1 MLGID
6 YSILHFLEPTLT
18 NRFMAEGEGSD
29 DYTKVT
35 ITTIVFVSI
44 IIMVYFFLTDIGQ
57 RVSEKSGSFT
67 NSSELA
73 LLYRMVCTGFCV
85 YAIIYMFRSGPAN
98 MHVVLL
104 EGNEDI
110 LLHPVGIHKFVTFS
124 SWTLLACTGY
134 FLLSSINQIQL
145 IFASTTTTWLGSL
158 QTILFCMGISMA
170 FLTATVVRYIIL
182 PSMVEN
188 NNSHSHMFLY
198 HEQIMHNFAGVFL
211 AFDLLLVRP
220 DLAAEFAIFGLLI
233 GIVYISFA
241 YALAYFGPGYF
252 VYSFLHPQPKIAPIF
267 ATGLALCIAL
277 FYLGLWLITQLGES
291 LLWLQLVIIVVW
303 LSLIIQFRSSESN
316 SAVN

>member
-73 LLYRMVCTGFCV
+73 LLYRMVCAGFCV

-124 SWTLLACTGY
+124 SWTLLACADIFCYQVSTKFNL
-134 FLLSSINQIQL
+134 FLLARQRH
-145 IFASTTTTWLGSL
+145 G
-158 QTILFCMGISMA
+158 
-170 FLTATVVRYIIL
+170 
-182 PSMVEN
+182 
-188 NNSHSHMFLY
+188 
-198 HEQIMHNFAGVFL
+198 
-211 AFDLLLVRP
+211 
-220 DLAAEFAIFGLLI
+220 
-233 GIVYISFA
+233 
-241 YALAYFGPGYF
+241 
-252 VYSFLHPQPKIAPIF
+252 
-267 ATGLALCIAL
+267 
-277 FYLGLWLITQLGES
+277 
-291 LLWLQLVIIVVW
+291 
-303 LSLIIQFRSSESN
+303 
-316 SAVN
+316 

>member
-6 YSILHFLEPTLT
+6 YSILHFLEPTST

-35 ITTIVFVSI
+35 IATIVFVSI

-104 EGNEDI
+104 ECNEDI
-110 LLHPVGIHKFVTFS
+110 LLHPVGINKFVTFS

-198 HEQIMHNFAGVFL
+198 HEQIMHNFAGVFRG
-211 AFDLLLVRP
+211 FELLLVRP
-220 DLAAEFAIFGLLI
+220 D
-233 GIVYISFA
+233 
-241 YALAYFGPGYF
+241 
-252 VYSFLHPQPKIAPIF
+252 
-267 ATGLALCIAL
+267 
-277 FYLGLWLITQLGES
+277 
-291 LLWLQLVIIVVW
+291 
-303 LSLIIQFRSSESN
+303 
-316 SAVN
+316 